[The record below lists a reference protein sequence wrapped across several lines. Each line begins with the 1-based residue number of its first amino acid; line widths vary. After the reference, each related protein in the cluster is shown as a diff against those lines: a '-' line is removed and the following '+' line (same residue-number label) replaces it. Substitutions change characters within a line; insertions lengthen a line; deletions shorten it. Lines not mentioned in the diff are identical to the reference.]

1 MVTCEQLT
9 RREIAHQ
16 GLQVEANATALVLRL
31 VQLPP
36 PPGLALG
43 SAWLSLLKR
52 LLSVSIRVH
61 GKAKSWVAEF
71 AMYGSPLATTHPK
84 EQGECHHIH
93 FCKFQ
98 SHPTLCFLLNFHSS
112 WNNKTVALKGNSYNF
127 LGKNLVNWM
136 PMYCLPDAGILLFHQ
151 KFNFKISL
159 KQPVWVLQSLTFKI
173 YHAKLVNVFIL
184 LKTTVICF
192 KITLYV
198 ICCNSKLS

>member
-1 MVTCEQLT
+1 MLTSCLKCFWICVFNISMVTCKQLT

-93 FCKFQ
+93 FWKFQ
-98 SHPTLCFLLNFHSS
+98 SRP
-112 WNNKTVALKGNSYNF
+112 
-127 LGKNLVNWM
+127 M

-151 KFNFKISL
+151 RLNFKISL
-159 KQPVWVLQSLTFKI
+159 KQPVWLLQSLTFKI

-192 KITLYV
+192 IITLYV
-198 ICCNSKLS
+198 IFCHSKLC